1 MDGRAYINATL
12 ERIKQISPGQTVFF
26 QAATEILNSLQP
38 LLDKDSKYYKHRILD
53 RIVMPERTTMFRVTY
68 INDKGEACPHFGYRV
83 QFSSAIGPFKGG
95 LRFHPSVNLDVIK
108 FLGFEQIFKNSL
120 TGLSMGGAKGGSNFD
135 PKGKSEGEIMRF
147 CQAFMLGLQ
156 NVIGDV
162 IDVPAGD
169 IGVGGREIGY
179 LFGQYKKITHR
190 FDGALTGKGLN
201 WGGSLARTEA
211 TGYGLI
217 YFATQ
222 MLSKNESSLDGKICT
237 VSGAGNVA
245 IYACEKLYQMGAKP
259 VTVSDSTGYIYDKDG
274 IDVELLKRLKEVERV
289 GLINYTKERTGAKF
303 TPASAYGAGRNGV
316 WDVPCDAAFPCATQN
331 EVSLEDIKVLYNNG
345 CRLLAEGANM
355 PSTLEAMQF
364 MSQKSDFL
372 YGPAKAA
379 NAGGVATSG
388 LEMSQNASM
397 TKWSFEKV
405 DKELQGIMKHI
416 FDISYET
423 SVEFGKPG
431 DLVLGGNIAGF
442 KKVADAMIDQG
453 Y

>member
-38 LLDKDSKYYKHRILD
+38 LLDKDGKYYKHRILD

-303 TPASAYGAGRNGV
+303 TPVSAYGAGRNGV

-397 TKWSFEKV
+397 LKWSFEKV